1 MRRIYNIGILLC
13 DILYTVYANAQTP
26 SSWFGEKLTTEQGLS
41 SNRINDLAQDDNGFL
56 WIATSD
62 GLNRFDGTE
71 VIQYFYHERANSIP
85 HNYVYC
91 LKKLPGNCLAIGTQA
106 GLSFYDGNSGV
117 FRNFYYACNNALDE
131 YNNAIVALEVD
142 AKGNLWAASRNCI
155 YIFSQR
161 HALRK
166 V

>member
-26 SSWFGEKLTTEQGLS
+26 SSWFVEKLTTEQGLS
-41 SNRINDLAQDDNGFL
+41 SNRINDIAQDDNGFL

-71 VIQYFYHERANSIP
+71 VTQYYYNESANSLP

-91 LKKLPGNCLAIGTQA
+91 LKKLTGKYLAIGTQA
-106 GLSFYDGNSGV
+106 GLSFYNGNTGL
-117 FRNFYYACNNALDE
+117 FENFYYTQNNGLDE
-131 YNNAIVALEVD
+131 
-142 AKGNLWAASRNCI
+142 
-155 YIFSQR
+155 
-161 HALRK
+161 
-166 V
+166 